1 MKIIICL
8 IIILLLLYYIFN
20 FREKFVVD
28 IKPLNIKD
36 GTIVDIGKQGEWDY
50 KNYSLDNYNDDYE
63 SKFKS
68 EILFYK
74 FEEDSTFEIKEKYN
88 SMTLGFYLLYPK
100 PSIPSQKDGFELLTT
115 ETDKLSKFKL
125 ININE
130 KITAELMISNGWKK
144 PESKIRIKH
153 SDWKYVENYDY
164 DPETDNYQLTY
175 DTTNLHPNSV
185 PEIKSYEYTDESYI
199 IELIKQGSELIFP
212 WYGGT
217 GTQDK
222 DKVGYKSIEKVEL
235 STTELENYCITEI
248 PDKEDVNLNSGKMD
262 ERCGDSDDTG
272 LKNCEFKDDKC
283 QQIDVKT
290 TNAGRVTNIIDNVL
304 KIQNGDDTYYLK
316 TQIQDNKEYTVTMTN
331 KNNNINL
338 SLPNLVLNKLENL
351 AWFLI
356 TINKDEIKLCYHN
369 DPKTT
374 KIHTPPKELNIS
386 INNIKFDTAQSD
398 NYRYLG
404 RIMVWPINNVNLKD
418 ICKHYYCGKYKCRFN
433 LKDLKNKQTNIWNSL
448 GNIDADLC
456 IKECAERPE
465 YRCTIKECQKM
476 CIDCETPN
484 DDELTKTEKINL
496 CPWYTNIKLDIKPP
510 EAPFIRGFPG
520 LIDNTEP
527 NNGSII
533 IEWKKPFNNM
543 SKITHYILEV
553 KEALTK
559 YNSHKVITI
568 KHDNCDICE
577 YPLRNLK
584 NQTTYEIEL
593 SAVNSK
599 GISYKSNKLSITTNG
614 DNNDFL
620 HNIYKDI
627 SGDND
632 AFREYKCVRNF
643 DNSDHILDQVMDEDI
658 NIYDYVKS
666 M

>member
-1 MKIIICL
+1 MKIIICFI
-8 IIILLLLYYIFN
+8 IIILLLYFSLKL
-20 FREKFVVD
+20 REKFV
-28 IKPLNIKD
+28 ITPININN
-36 GTIVDIGKQGEWDY
+36 GGIVNIGDQGEWDY
-50 KNYSLDNYNDDYE
+50 ANYSVDDYSTDYGDE
-63 SKFKS
+63 FKT

-74 FEEDSTFEIKEKYN
+74 FEKDSTFEIDEKYN
-88 SMTLGFYLLYPK
+88 SITLGFYLLYPEYST
-100 PSIPSQKDGFELLTT
+100 SITTVSQKDGLDLLTT
-115 ETDKLSKFKL
+115 EVDKLAKFKL
-125 ININE
+125 INTDYTGIN
-130 KITAELMISNGWKK
+130 AELMISNGWKK
-144 PESKIRIKH
+144 EGSKIRIKT
-153 SDWKYVENYDY
+153 SDWNYVENYDY
-164 DPETDNYQLTY
+164 NGTNYQYTY
-175 DTTNLHPNSV
+175 DTTNLHPNSD
-185 PEIKSYEYTDESYI
+185 PETKIKEYTDESYI
-199 IELIKQGSELIFP
+199 IEITDGLELNTN
-212 WYGGT
+212 WNTYN
-217 GTQDK
+217 
-222 DKVGYKSIEKVEL
+222 SIEKVEL

-248 PDKEDVNLNSGKMD
+248 PNNDTVYYIDK
-262 ERCGDSDDTG
+262 RCGDADDTG

-283 QQIDVKT
+283 QQIEVKT
-290 TNAGRVTNIIDNVL
+290 TTKAGRETNIIDNVL
-304 KIQNGDDTYYLK
+304 TIQNGDDTYYLK

-331 KNNNINL
+331 NKNINL
-338 SLPNLVLNKLENL
+338 SLPNLVLNKLEDL

-356 TINKDEIKLCYHN
+356 TINKDEIKLSYQNNPYLSKSYLHEQE
-369 DPKTT
+369 
-374 KIHTPPKELNIS
+374 IHIS
-386 INNIKFDTAQSD
+386 NIKFDKITAN

-404 RIMVWPINNVNLKD
+404 RIMIWPKSDVDLKD
-418 ICKHYYCGKYKCRFN
+418 ICKHYYCGKYKCRFD
-433 LKDLKNKQTNIWNSL
+433 LKYLKNKKTNIWNSL

-465 YRCTIKECQKM
+465 YRCDIKECQKM
-476 CIDCETPN
+476 CIDCDTPN
-484 DDELTKTEKINL
+484 DDELTKTEKINI

-559 YNSHKVITI
+559 YNSHKAITI

-620 HNIYKDI
+620 QNIYKDI